1 MFELSSEML
10 EQIQQNADK
19 MGLDV
24 ILSST
29 QEECAELIQAI
40 SKYNRARGIGQR
52 TNIPLEDAESQLI
65 EELADV
71 KLCIEEI
78 LYLTGCDITDMID
91 KKTEKVRKSYE
102 K

>member
-1 MFELSSEML
+1 MFELSSDVI
-10 EQIQQNADK
+10 EQIQRNANR

-40 SKYNRARGIGQR
+40 SKYNRARGIGQK
-52 TNIPLEDAESQLI
+52 TNISLEDAKSQLL

-78 LYLTGCDITDMID
+78 LYLTSCDITDMID
-91 KKTEKVRKSYE
+91 MKAEKVRKSYE
-102 K
+102 Q